1 MGNDLGILLST
12 EDALAT
18 ATAQPS
24 AELSR
29 WPRDMHVLL
38 PKGVYLAATK
48 TAAASR
54 ASASGG
60 RVSSGHPVLTSASV
74 ALRMAAAGLDPDE
87 MGDDPDPDCPQYTAI
102 SDTHLDN
109 EYCKNNCNYG
119 YCPSAMCKCDEAL
132 LAAKKTEDAKV
143 AKETKAAGAGAGAG
157 GKGKEAAEVDEG
169 YALHPKGYIPSKVA
183 GPWFYVADGLDWE
196 ANNELTKPRSPAYKF
211 LDAKNT
217 SRRLPGWMAD
227 SKLSGNS
234 VVLAFMN
241 PKDLES
247 PGWGV
252 PPAFADYTAK
262 LRSKEPNRQVVWSI
276 GGAAYPDFPFMSD
289 AARAEKAG
297 VSTCAMAKKFEVG
310 IELDQ
315 EGGDGKV
322 DMIKRFV
329 VGFRKNCPMGK
340 YQISMD
346 LTGGPSVTNDVWM
359 SDVPKALVPAEGAP
373 HDPPPKGDWLDFVN
387 LMVIDACNAA
397 DCNFMFWQAWED
409 AGLNM
414 RRAVLSF
421 AAGGAARPEPL
432 CSQADGKTFREAWEW
447 GQKHRM
453 YGLRAWAVSPSLIGD
468 WSTECDDAAPGMQQM
483 AAVVLGESD
492 A

>member
-1 MGNDLGILLST
+1 M
-12 EDALAT
+12 
-18 ATAQPS
+18 
-24 AELSR
+24 
-29 WPRDMHVLL
+29 
-38 PKGVYLAATK
+38 
-48 TAAASR
+48 
-54 ASASGG
+54 
-60 RVSSGHPVLTSASV
+60 LTPASV
-74 ALRMAAAGLDPDE
+74 ALRMAAAGLNPDDS
-87 MGDDPDPDCPQYTAI
+87 DDPDPNCPQYTAI

-119 YCPSAMCKCDEAL
+119 YCPSAMCTCDEAL
-132 LAAKKTEDAKV
+132 LAAKEAEDAEA
-143 AKETKAAGAGAGAG
+143 AKQAKAAGG
-157 GKGKEAAEVDEG
+157 GKGGAVTAEPDEG
-169 YALHPKGYIPSKVA
+169 YALHPKGYFPSKVA

-196 ANNELTKPRSPAYKF
+196 ANNELTKPRSPAFKF

-217 SRRLPGWMAD
+217 TRRLPSWMAD

-234 VVLAFMN
+234 IVLAFMN

-252 PPAFADYTAK
+252 PPAFVDYTAK

-289 AARAEKAG
+289 ASRAEKAG
-297 VSTCAMAKKFEVG
+297 ESTCAMAKKFDVG

-322 DMIKRFV
+322 DMIKSFV
-329 VGFRKNCPMGK
+329 TGFRKNCPMGK

-359 SDVPKALVPAEGAP
+359 ADVPKALVPPEGAP
-373 HDPPPKGDWLDFVN
+373 NDPPPEGDWLDFVN
-387 LMVIDACNAA
+387 LMVIDACSEA
-397 DCNFMFWQAWED
+397 DCHFMFWQAWED

-421 AAGGAARPEPL
+421 AAGGAARQDPL
-432 CSQADGKTFREAWEW
+432 CNQADGKTFREAWEW
-447 GQKHRM
+447 GKKHRM

-468 WSTECDDAAPGMQQM
+468 WSTECDEAAPGMQQM
-483 AAVVLGESD
+483 AAIVLGESD
-492 A
+492 AWAVP

>member
-1 MGNDLGILLST
+1 MLLAMFPLAASAPMSDDVGGLRPK
-12 EDALAT
+12 DALPIA
-18 ATAQPS
+18 
-24 AELSR
+24 
-29 WPRDMHVLL
+29 L
-38 PKGVYLAATK
+38 P
-48 TAAASR
+48 
-54 ASASGG
+54 ASADYGSRRWAGAG
-60 RVSSGHPVLTSASV
+60 RVSSGHPLLTPGSV
-74 ALRMAAAGLDPDE
+74 VLRMAAAGLNPDDT
-87 MGDDPDPDCPQYTAI
+87 DDPHPDCPQYTAL

-119 YCPSAMCKCDEAL
+119 YCPAAMCKCDEAL
-132 LAAKKTEDAKV
+132 LAAKEAEDAKV
-143 AKETKAAGAGAGAG
+143 AKEVAKESKAAGGGAKG
-157 GKGKEAAEVDEG
+157 GKPGVPAEVDEG
-169 YALHPKGYIPSKVA
+169 YALHPKGYFPSKVA

-196 ANNELTKPRSPAYKF
+196 ANNELTKPRSPAYRF
-211 LDAKNT
+211 LDHKNT
-217 SRRLPGWMAD
+217 SRRLPSWMAD

-262 LRSKEPNRQVVWSI
+262 LRSKEPNRLVVWAI

-289 AARAEKAG
+289 ASRAEKAG
-297 VSTCAMAKKFEVG
+297 VSTCAMAKKFDVG

-359 SDVPKALVPAEGAP
+359 AGVPEALVPAEGAP
-373 HDPPPKGDWLDFVN
+373 HDPPPEGDWLDFVN

-468 WSTECDDAAPGMQQM
+468 WSTECDEAAPGMQQM

-492 A
+492 AWAVP

>member
-1 MGNDLGILLST
+1 MLALLAPLGAPLGDDWGVL
-12 EDALAT
+12 DARGAAPIALPA
-18 ATAQPS
+18 S
-24 AELSR
+24 AAARQQR
-29 WPRDMHVLL
+29 WP
-38 PKGVYLAATK
+38 GA
-48 TAAASR
+48 
-54 ASASGG
+54 G
-60 RVSSGHPVLTSASV
+60 RVSSGQPMLTPASV
-74 ALRMAAAGLDPDE
+74 ALRMAAAGLNPDDT
-87 MGDDPDPDCPQYTAI
+87 DDPDPNCPQYTAI

-119 YCPSAMCKCDEAL
+119 YCPSAMCMCDEAL
-132 LAAKKTEDAKV
+132 LAAKEAEDAEA
-143 AKETKAAGAGAGAG
+143 AKQAKAAGGGKAGAAT
-157 GKGKEAAEVDEG
+157 AEPDEG
-169 YALHPKGYIPSKVA
+169 YALHPKGYFPSKVA

-196 ANNELTKPRSPAYKF
+196 ANNELTKPRSPAFKF

-217 SRRLPGWMAD
+217 TRRLPSWMAD

-252 PPAFADYTAK
+252 PPAFVDYTAK

-289 AARAEKAG
+289 ASRAEKAG
-297 VSTCAMAKKFEVG
+297 ESTCAMAKKFDVG

-322 DMIKRFV
+322 DMIKSFV
-329 VGFRKNCPMGK
+329 TGFRKNCPMGK

-359 SDVPKALVPAEGAP
+359 VDVPKALVPPEGAP
-373 HDPPPKGDWLDFVN
+373 NDPPPEGDWLDFVN
-387 LMVIDACNAA
+387 LMVIDACSEA
-397 DCNFMFWQAWED
+397 DCHFMFWQAWED

-421 AAGGAARPEPL
+421 AAGGAARQDPL
-432 CSQADGKTFREAWEW
+432 CNQADGKTFREAWEW
-447 GQKHRM
+447 GKKHRM

-468 WSTECDDAAPGMQQM
+468 WSTECDEAAPGMQQM

-492 A
+492 AWAVP

>member
-1 MGNDLGILLST
+1 MLALFVPPLLGAPLGDDSGVL
-12 EDALAT
+12 DAR
-18 ATAQPS
+18 S
-24 AELSR
+24 AAPIALPASAAARQQR
-29 WPRDMHVLL
+29 WP
-38 PKGVYLAATK
+38 GA
-48 TAAASR
+48 
-54 ASASGG
+54 G
-60 RVSSGHPVLTSASV
+60 RVSSGQPMLTPASV
-74 ALRMAAAGLDPDE
+74 ALRMAAAGLNPDDT
-87 MGDDPDPDCPQYTAI
+87 DDPDPNCPQYTAI

-119 YCPSAMCKCDEAL
+119 YCPSGMCKCDEAL
-132 LAAKKTEDAKV
+132 LAAKEAEEAEAAKQ
-143 AKETKAAGAGAGAG
+143 AKAAGGGKAGAAT
-157 GKGKEAAEVDEG
+157 AEPDEG
-169 YALHPKGYIPSKVA
+169 YALHPKGYFPSKVA

-196 ANNELTKPRSPAYKF
+196 ANNELTKPRSPAFKF

-217 SRRLPGWMAD
+217 TRRLPSWMAD

-252 PPAFADYTAK
+252 PPAFVDYTAK

-289 AARAEKAG
+289 ASRAEKAG
-297 VSTCAMAKKFEVG
+297 ESTCAMAKKFDVG

-322 DMIKRFV
+322 DMIKSFV
-329 VGFRKNCPMGK
+329 TGFRKNCPMGK

-359 SDVPKALVPAEGAP
+359 VDVPKALVPPEGAP
-373 HDPPPKGDWLDFVN
+373 NDPPPEGDWLDFVN
-387 LMVIDACNAA
+387 LMVIDACSEA
-397 DCNFMFWQAWED
+397 DCHFMFWQAWED

-421 AAGGAARPEPL
+421 AAGGAARQDPL
-432 CSQADGKTFREAWEW
+432 CNQADGRTFREAWEW
-447 GQKHRM
+447 GKKHRM

-468 WSTECDDAAPGMQQM
+468 WSTECDEAAPGMQQM

-492 A
+492 AWAVP

>member
-1 MGNDLGILLST
+1 
-12 EDALAT
+12 
-18 ATAQPS
+18 
-24 AELSR
+24 
-29 WPRDMHVLL
+29 
-38 PKGVYLAATK
+38 
-48 TAAASR
+48 
-54 ASASGG
+54 
-60 RVSSGHPVLTSASV
+60 
-74 ALRMAAAGLDPDE
+74 
-87 MGDDPDPDCPQYTAI
+87 
-102 SDTHLDN
+102 
-109 EYCKNNCNYG
+109 
-119 YCPSAMCKCDEAL
+119 MCKCDEAL
-132 LAAKKTEDAKV
+132 LAAKEAEDAEA
-143 AKETKAAGAGAGAG
+143 AKQAKAAGGGKAGAAT
-157 GKGKEAAEVDEG
+157 AEPDEG
-169 YALHPKGYIPSKVA
+169 YALHPKGYFPSKVA

-196 ANNELTKPRSPAYKF
+196 ANNELTKPRSPAFKF

-217 SRRLPGWMAD
+217 TRRLPSWMAD

-252 PPAFADYTAK
+252 PPAFVDYTAK

-289 AARAEKAG
+289 ASRAEKAG
-297 VSTCAMAKKFEVG
+297 ESTCAMAKKFDVG

-322 DMIKRFV
+322 DMIKSFV
-329 VGFRKNCPMGK
+329 TGFRKNCPMGK

-359 SDVPKALVPAEGAP
+359 VDVPKALVPPEGAP
-373 HDPPPKGDWLDFVN
+373 NDPPPEGDWLDFVN
-387 LMVIDACNAA
+387 LMVIDACSEA
-397 DCNFMFWQAWED
+397 DCHFMFWQAWED

-421 AAGGAARPEPL
+421 AAGGAARQDPL
-432 CSQADGKTFREAWEW
+432 CNQADGRTFREAWEW
-447 GQKHRM
+447 GKKHRM

-468 WSTECDDAAPGMQQM
+468 WSTECDEAAPGMQQM

-492 A
+492 AWAVP

>member
-1 MGNDLGILLST
+1 MLALLAPLGAPLGDDSGVL
-12 EDALAT
+12 DARGAAPIALPA
-18 ATAQPS
+18 S
-24 AELSR
+24 AAARQQR
-29 WPRDMHVLL
+29 WP
-38 PKGVYLAATK
+38 GA
-48 TAAASR
+48 
-54 ASASGG
+54 G
-60 RVSSGHPVLTSASV
+60 RVSSGQPMLTPASV
-74 ALRMAAAGLDPDE
+74 ALRMAAAGLNPDDT
-87 MGDDPDPDCPQYTAI
+87 DDPDPNCPQYTAI

-119 YCPSAMCKCDEAL
+119 YCPSAMCMCDEAL
-132 LAAKKTEDAKV
+132 LAAKEAEDAEA
-143 AKETKAAGAGAGAG
+143 AKQAKAAGGGKAGAAT
-157 GKGKEAAEVDEG
+157 AEPDEG
-169 YALHPKGYIPSKVA
+169 YALHPKGYFPSKVA

-196 ANNELTKPRSPAYKF
+196 ANNELTKPRSPAFKF
-211 LDAKNT
+211 LDAENT
-217 SRRLPGWMAD
+217 TRRLPSWMAD

-252 PPAFADYTAK
+252 PPAFVDYTAK

-289 AARAEKAG
+289 ASRAEKAG
-297 VSTCAMAKKFEVG
+297 ESTCAMAKKFDVG

-322 DMIKRFV
+322 DMIKSFV
-329 VGFRKNCPMGK
+329 TGFRKNCPMGK

-359 SDVPKALVPAEGAP
+359 VDVPKALVPPEGAP
-373 HDPPPKGDWLDFVN
+373 NDPPPEGDWLDFVN
-387 LMVIDACNAA
+387 LMVIDACSEA
-397 DCNFMFWQAWED
+397 DCHFMFWQAWED

-421 AAGGAARPEPL
+421 AAGGAARQDPL
-432 CSQADGKTFREAWEW
+432 CNQADGKTFREAWEW
-447 GQKHRM
+447 GKKHRM

-468 WSTECDDAAPGMQQM
+468 WSTECDEAAPGMQQM

-492 A
+492 AWAVP

>member
-1 MGNDLGILLST
+1 MLALFVPPLLGAPLGDDSGVL
-12 EDALAT
+12 DARGAAPIALPA
-18 ATAQPS
+18 S
-24 AELSR
+24 AAARQQR
-29 WPRDMHVLL
+29 WP
-38 PKGVYLAATK
+38 GA
-48 TAAASR
+48 
-54 ASASGG
+54 G
-60 RVSSGHPVLTSASV
+60 RVSSGQPMLTPASV
-74 ALRMAAAGLDPDE
+74 ALRMAAAGLNPDDT
-87 MGDDPDPDCPQYTAI
+87 DDPDPNRPQYTAI

-132 LAAKKTEDAKV
+132 LAAKEAEEAEAAKQ
-143 AKETKAAGAGAGAG
+143 AKAAGGGKAGAAT
-157 GKGKEAAEVDEG
+157 AEPDEG
-169 YALHPKGYIPSKVA
+169 YALHPKGYFPSKVA

-196 ANNELTKPRSPAYKF
+196 ANNELTKPRSPAFKF

-217 SRRLPGWMAD
+217 TRRLPSWMAD

-252 PPAFADYTAK
+252 PPAFVDYTAK

-289 AARAEKAG
+289 ASRAEKAG
-297 VSTCAMAKKFEVG
+297 ESTCAMAKKFDVG

-322 DMIKRFV
+322 DMIKSFV
-329 VGFRKNCPMGK
+329 TGFRKNCPMGK

-359 SDVPKALVPAEGAP
+359 VDVPKALVPPEGAP
-373 HDPPPKGDWLDFVN
+373 NDPPPEGDWLDFVN
-387 LMVIDACNAA
+387 LMVIDACSEA
-397 DCNFMFWQAWED
+397 DCHFMFWQAWED

-421 AAGGAARPEPL
+421 AAGGAARQDPL
-432 CSQADGKTFREAWEW
+432 CNQADGKTFREAWEW
-447 GQKHRM
+447 GKKHRM

-468 WSTECDDAAPGMQQM
+468 WSTECDEAAPGMQQM

-492 A
+492 AWAVP

>member
-1 MGNDLGILLST
+1 MLALLAPLGAPLGDDSGVL
-12 EDALAT
+12 DARGAAPIALPA
-18 ATAQPS
+18 S
-24 AELSR
+24 AAARQQR
-29 WPRDMHVLL
+29 WP
-38 PKGVYLAATK
+38 GA
-48 TAAASR
+48 
-54 ASASGG
+54 G
-60 RVSSGHPVLTSASV
+60 RVSSGQPMLTPASV
-74 ALRMAAAGLDPDE
+74 ALRMAAAGINPDDT
-87 MGDDPDPDCPQYTAI
+87 DDPDPNCPQYTAI

-119 YCPSAMCKCDEAL
+119 YCPSGMCKCDEAL
-132 LAAKKTEDAKV
+132 LAAKEAEEAEAAKQ
-143 AKETKAAGAGAGAG
+143 AKAAGGGKAGAAT
-157 GKGKEAAEVDEG
+157 AEPDEG
-169 YALHPKGYIPSKVA
+169 YALHPKGYFPSKVA

-196 ANNELTKPRSPAYKF
+196 ANNELTKPRSPAFKF

-217 SRRLPGWMAD
+217 TRRLPSWMAD

-252 PPAFADYTAK
+252 PPAFVDYTAK

-289 AARAEKAG
+289 ASRAEKAG
-297 VSTCAMAKKFEVG
+297 ESTCAMAKKFDVG

-322 DMIKRFV
+322 DMIKSFV
-329 VGFRKNCPMGK
+329 AGFRKNCPMGK

-359 SDVPKALVPAEGAP
+359 VDVPKALVPPEGAP
-373 HDPPPKGDWLDFVN
+373 NDPPPEGDWLDFVN
-387 LMVIDACNAA
+387 LMVIDACSEA
-397 DCNFMFWQAWED
+397 DCHFMFWQAWED

-421 AAGGAARPEPL
+421 AAGGAARQDPL
-432 CSQADGKTFREAWEW
+432 CNQADGRTFREAWEW
-447 GQKHRM
+447 GKKHRM

-468 WSTECDDAAPGMQQM
+468 WSTECDEAAPGMQQM

-492 A
+492 AWAVP